1 MNMTTWRPGADDP
14 PSTDLHAVVGVLRIL
29 RPDGLIVSSEI
40 SRNAV
45 HRMDP
50 FLWTAIEI
58 AVSALPGL
66 ASLWVAL
73 RAIRRGR

>member
-1 MNMTTWRPGADDP
+1 MNMTTWRRGLMILPLLIFTLWWAFFGFF
-14 PSTDLHAVVGVLRIL
+14 GVM
-29 RPDGLIVSSEI
+29 GLIVSSEL
-40 SRNAV
+40 SRNAG

-66 ASLWVAL
+66 ASLSIAL
-73 RAIRRGR
+73 RAFRRGR